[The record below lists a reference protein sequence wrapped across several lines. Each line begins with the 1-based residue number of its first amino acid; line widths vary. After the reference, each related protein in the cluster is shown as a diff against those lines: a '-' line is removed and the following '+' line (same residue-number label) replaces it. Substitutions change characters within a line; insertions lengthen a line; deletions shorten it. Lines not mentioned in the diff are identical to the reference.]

1 MTAIPQ
7 LDIPHIL
14 VDDEDDRAGG
24 AGGAG
29 SQPQQQQQPAM
40 HTRNTSTFLLPEDA
54 RHQQSQ
60 HHRSWSNTSMDIS
73 LHDTSYGHP
82 LGVPRSPASPSTP
95 GTGSHRYNTSAFSF
109 ELQEPGYGSYEDVD
123 PYAQQ
128 QQQQGQQQ
136 GQRGQQG
143 QRDGTGSND
152 SSRRAS
158 AVSPA
163 QLREMLEEGRR
174 NDAVQDTVAEKFQPF
189 VVWNTETAVR

>member
-14 VDDEDDRAGG
+14 VDDEDDRAGGAGG

-136 GQRGQQG
+136 QQRGQQG

-163 QLREMLEEGRR
+163 QLREMLDDSVWLDSIRR
-174 NDAVQDTVAEKFQPF
+174 SATQKRNAGY
-189 VVWNTETAVR
+189 